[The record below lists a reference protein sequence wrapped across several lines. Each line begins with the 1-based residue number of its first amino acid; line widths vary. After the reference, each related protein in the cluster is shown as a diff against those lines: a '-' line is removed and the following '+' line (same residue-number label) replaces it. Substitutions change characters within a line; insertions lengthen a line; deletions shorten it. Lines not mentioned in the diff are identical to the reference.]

1 MLHNAS
7 SKMQNVGSNHTE
19 ESRPSKQLP
28 RKSTS
33 GRNTVKTVQPLET
46 ESLEEYPLNQL
57 TQNSGSKPI
66 ELNVDVL
73 GKSIS
78 MELDTGAAVSL
89 ISEETYKKSF
99 PDVSLQELTVK
110 LKSYSGEDIPVIGQM
125 EVLVKYNH
133 QEGNLPLLV
142 VKGNGRSLFGR
153 NWLSCITIN
162 WKEIHQI
169 YSSSLKTVLDHHK
182 AVFQEGLGEL
192 KGYKAKITLDPQA
205 TPRFCKARPV
215 PYALKAKVEEE
226 LDQLT
231 AEGIIER
238 RDFADWAAPI
248 VPVLKGDQTIRTLLK
263 FGCDGNTLRYQ
274 KTHMGVMVTLLGC
287 RRVLSVHL

>member
-1 MLHNAS
+1 MVLAIRGTATQAPTRNIYEQNQSAWWPQTTVIAVGLAPQCQFKNA
-7 SKMQNVGSNHTE
+7 KCLNCGKVGHIKRACCNKQFAGGSNHTE

-66 ELNVDVL
+66 DLNVDVL

-99 PDVSLQELTVK
+99 PDVSLQESTVK

-125 EVLVKYNH
+125 EVLVKYNR
-133 QEGNLPLLV
+133 QEGNLPLL
-142 VKGNGRSLFGR
+142 GRGVGTGPADPAVAGPIFCQNPQSKAFTSKATLCR
-153 NWLSCITIN
+153 SI
-162 WKEIHQI
+162 IHR
-169 YSSSLKTVLDHHK
+169 H
-182 AVFQEGLGEL
+182 
-192 KGYKAKITLDPQA
+192 
-205 TPRFCKARPV
+205 C
-215 PYALKAKVEEE
+215 
-226 LDQLT
+226 
-231 AEGIIER
+231 
-238 RDFADWAAPI
+238 
-248 VPVLKGDQTIRTLLK
+248 
-263 FGCDGNTLRYQ
+263 
-274 KTHMGVMVTLLGC
+274 
-287 RRVLSVHL
+287 